1 MAPATPT
8 ALAPSV
14 SEAPNPAVLAPVA
27 VEEAMPPVESSPP
40 PPAPALRKKEDD
52 DAIPAKFGQSLKPGL
67 YVFPDGLRLRVTQI
81 ANCDFDT
88 SEPCFGGT
96 YRAHATLGA
105 KEAKVEWH
113 TKTTKVLAYTLT
125 LARFEFTVRK

>member
-1 MAPATPT
+1 MAPT
-8 ALAPSV
+8 A
-14 SEAPNPAVLAPVA
+14 PAIAPVA
-27 VEEAMPPVESSPP
+27 VEEAKPPVDSSSPP
-40 PPAPALRKKEDD
+40 PPTPAPRKNEDE

-67 YVFPDGLRLRVTQI
+67 YVFPDGLRLRVTQV

-113 TKTTKVLAYTLT
+113 TRTTKVLAYTLT
-125 LARFEFTVRK
+125 LARFEFTVKK